1 MITPRISPNQI
12 SPDQISPA
20 KLAQTQIS
28 LNPNQPFPHISPNPN
43 QPKTQISLGPKLAQN
58 PNQPKTQISPGHI
71 LVQDPNQ
78 LQNPTPSCDLE
89 NICLVPTQQVLRRIQ
104 QSLAY
109 IGATILNSTS
119 NRLLHTLSVK
129 LQMDVLHLAG
139 ALTELGLGQVQVR
152 FRLGLGQVQVRL
164 RLGFQVSSS
173 LCLSQ
178 VKVRFRFY
186 NNILCLPVMDSGYSD
201 HHFNLSKTLSNITT

>member
-1 MITPRISPNQI
+1 MSLLFQGFVQFFVQIFLRYFDVLINICEVSDLFHIVFEITPRISPNQI

-109 IGATILNSTS
+109 IGATILNQ
-119 NRLLHTLSVK
+119 VK
-129 LQMDVLHLAG
+129 
-139 ALTELGLGQVQVR
+139 
-152 FRLGLGQVQVRL
+152 FRLG
-164 RLGFQVSSS
+164 
-173 LCLSQ
+173 
-178 VKVRFRFY
+178 
-186 NNILCLPVMDSGYSD
+186 
-201 HHFNLSKTLSNITT
+201 